1 MQGDLRARSSDSIH
15 RNRARMRD
23 DYEIPISENI
33 NIKYVTITYVLSMYT
48 REGNLGST
56 LCTIISMYYK
66 L

>member
-1 MQGDLRARSSDSIH
+1 
-15 RNRARMRD
+15 MRD
-23 DYEIPISENI
+23 DYEMPISENI

-48 REGNLGST
+48 REGNLWST